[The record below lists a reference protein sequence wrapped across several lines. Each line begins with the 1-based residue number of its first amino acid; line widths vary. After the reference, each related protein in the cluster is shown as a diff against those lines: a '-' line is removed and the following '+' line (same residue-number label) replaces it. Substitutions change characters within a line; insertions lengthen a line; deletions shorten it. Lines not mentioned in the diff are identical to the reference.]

1 MVGPF
6 QFVTHVRLPII
17 HTASPNSHQVTV
29 PGIAKTAKMVSEFI
43 IKVITKIHLLL
54 AHFRPGFMVLRLKF
68 KVGELKMVPLI
79 KYLDIVWVKM
89 STYRWWPS
97 EVTHPTEIPDKLEK
111 MSNGPGEFVIR
122 FLGTNEYYWCNQKRC
137 FPYKGLMADPIAFQN
152 YNNPSLYKTNGEND
166 TTTDQQMKQLID
178 QMENKKG
185 KSKQNDQFKLAL
197 VEAEDLFDTQKGY
210 KSNAGSLPFH
220 KLTVNSYYP
229 RSDFRILECLPRPRR
244 KFEF

>member
-1 MVGPF
+1 MIP
-6 QFVTHVRLPII
+6 L
-17 HTASPNSHQVTV
+17 
-29 PGIAKTAKMVSEFI
+29 
-43 IKVITKIHLLL
+43 IK
-54 AHFRPGFMVLRLKF
+54 
-68 KVGELKMVPLI
+68 I

-111 MSNGPGEFVIR
+111 MSSGPGEFVIR

-229 RSDFRILECLPRPRR
+229 RSVSKCRFESYSLEDFLPGPPSIFLLRHGRGSEAVEGR
-244 KFEF
+244 YRLGKI